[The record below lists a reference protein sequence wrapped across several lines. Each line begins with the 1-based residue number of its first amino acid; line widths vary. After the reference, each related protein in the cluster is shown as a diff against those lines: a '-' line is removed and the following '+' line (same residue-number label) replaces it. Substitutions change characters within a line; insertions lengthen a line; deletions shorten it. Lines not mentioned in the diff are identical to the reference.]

1 MPLSVPVETLDYI
14 LELAVA
20 FPDVANNQFAH
31 FSAYPE
37 THAPPLRDIK
47 LSTQTL
53 FSLTLVCRR
62 WNTICTPRLY
72 RCLTIVDTTATDALL
87 HTLEHSQTTTAV
99 SGRFPPLG
107 SLTRHLIIAL
117 SDLPGPGREDERL
130 HTRVLRRFGKLDQLA
145 RHLPHLQILSISIS
159 TQEMWNL
166 PVPYYGKDFAAILAQ
181 TCAQSL
187 RELHLYHQPSVLFSH
202 KELRQLLESA
212 PNLVIIAGAGA
223 SGCIGCPAALPN
235 LPDLKY
241 LSINNERGHCD
252 STGHEDNRT
261 PSLDHLHILPSRSSN
276 FWVHLLSAQGA
287 RLTSVSLDLR
297 YRFYLDMEDCCNCL
311 SMLGSL
317 CPNLTHLKIAV
328 ESWPSFSKLDPIPS
342 VQQLGISLKVGKTA
356 VAAICE
362 ALGTIRSSSLKVV
375 HLVDPYMP
383 DWFASPLS
391 ENVES
396 AWSPLVGHTFLV
408 VDHHGRELGPP
419 GRSS

>member
-20 FPDVANNQFAH
+20 LPDFVKNRFAH
-31 FSAYPE
+31 IPAYPE
-37 THAPPLRDIK
+37 THGPPLRDIK

-53 FSLTLVCRR
+53 FSLTLVCRQ

-72 RCLTIVDTTATDALL
+72 RCLTIVDTTATNALL

-117 SDLPGPGREDERL
+117 SDFPGPGREDERL
-130 HTRVLRRFGKLDQLA
+130 HTRVLRRFGNLGPLA
-145 RHLPHLQILSISIS
+145 RCLPHLQILSISIS

-166 PVPYYGKDFAAILAQ
+166 PVPYYGKDFADIVTQ

-202 KELRQLLESA
+202 QELRRLLESA
-212 PNLVIIAGAGA
+212 PNLVVIAGA
-223 SGCIGCPAALPN
+223 S
-235 LPDLKY
+235 
-241 LSINNERGHCD
+241 
-252 STGHEDNRT
+252 
-261 PSLDHLHILPSRSSN
+261 
-276 FWVHLLSAQGA
+276 A

-311 SMLGSL
+311 SMLASL
-317 CPNLTHLKIAV
+317 CPNLTYLEIAV
-328 ESWPSFSKLDPIPS
+328 ESWPSFSKLDPLPS
-342 VQQLGISLKVGKTA
+342 VEQLGISLKAGKTA

-362 ALGTIRSSSLKVV
+362 ALATIRSSSLKVV
-375 HLVDPYMP
+375 HLVDPYML

-408 VDHHGRELGPP
+408 VDIDGRELGPP